1 MLHGLYKGKISM
13 HRTVMR
19 LALVFMLFVPIAGY
33 PGSFKV
39 TPIKVYLEGD
49 NKVTAIHVVNEG
61 EESVTV
67 QLEAMEWSQD
77 EQGVDQYVTTKDL
90 VIFPKIV
97 SLGKAEDRII
107 RLGYQGRPAIA
118 RERTYRVYIQE
129 LPIQTPGQTGVVMA
143 TRFGV
148 PVFIRP
154 TQVTQE
160 QEIQAVRMTAQGLH
174 ITIRNTG
181 TQHVI
186 TTGITAIGLNETD
199 AEVFMKSATGWYV
212 LPGVARTFV
221 LPVSQEE
228 CHSIRRVRVAVK
240 VAGKVDIATLEST
253 RAIDAPQCS
262 SPTGESV
269 TK

>member
-1 MLHGLYKGKISM
+1 M
-13 HRTVMR
+13 HQRVMR
-19 LALVFMLFVPIAGY
+19 LALVFILFVPTTGY

-39 TPIKVYLEGD
+39 TPVKVYLEGD
-49 NKVTAIHVVNEG
+49 SKVTAIHLVNEG

-77 EQGVDQYVTTKDL
+77 EHGVDQYVTTKDL

-97 SLGKAEDRII
+97 SLVKAEDRII
-107 RLGYQGRPAIA
+107 RLGYQGRPATA
-118 RERTYRVYIQE
+118 RERTYRVYVQE
-129 LPIQTPGQTGVVMA
+129 LPIQTAGQTGVVMA

-154 TQVTQE
+154 TQITQE

-174 ITIRNTG
+174 ITVRNTG
-181 TQHVI
+181 SQHVI
-186 TTGITAIGLNETD
+186 ATSITAIGLDETD

-212 LPGVARTFV
+212 LSGVSRTFV
-221 LPVSQEE
+221 LPVSQAE

-240 VAGKVDIATLEST
+240 VAGKVDLATLERA
-253 RAIDAPQCS
+253 RAIDALQCS